1 MLKNLFRYPTEFF
14 LLALLLGSSMVLY
27 FVFGYSPQIR
37 RYLICL
43 SGLLYWGWSLY
54 YHWRRGDLN
63 LSILVEYLVFALL
76 GVIVLLSSVI

>member
-1 MLKNLFRYPTEFF
+1 MFKNLLRYPWEF
-14 LLALLLGSSMVLY
+14 LILALLLGSSLVTY
-27 FVFGYSPQIR
+27 FIFGSSPQIR

-43 SGLLYWGWSLY
+43 SGLLYWSWSLF

-76 GVIVLLSSVI
+76 GVVVLLSSVL